1 MNKMINF
8 LNVAS
13 EAADTASEVA
23 KEGMGWH
30 PADALEVLP
39 KAGVGM
45 CVIFAI
51 IGVIILSTVI
61 LGKISSNNKK

>member
-13 EAADTASEVA
+13 EVADTTSEVV

-39 KAGVGM
+39 KAGIGM
-45 CVIFAI
+45 VVIFTI
-51 IGVIILSTVI
+51 IGVIILATAL
-61 LGKISSNNKK
+61 LGKLTSKKKD